1 MNAKRILL
9 LGATVL
15 AMSCAGSGAMAAGTV
30 SISFF
35 GLCDGMDIL
44 VNKTNQT
51 ALETGNGCDLGANFG
66 AGTIGKIKARG
77 KTITFAVNLSGKGGS
92 AYQYVYVIDYPLV
105 TGGRWTNFYTMDG
118 KTVGKGGGGTYNVGG
133 DPHRKANGLRSSTDL
148 H

>member
-1 MNAKRILL
+1 MKTIVLAGATA
-9 LGATVL
+9 LGAL
-15 AMSCAGSGAMAAGTV
+15 CAGSAAMADTV
-30 SISFF
+30 SISFD

-105 TGGRWTNFYTMDG
+105 TGGSWSNFYTTDG
-118 KTVGKGGGGTYNVGG
+118 KTTGKGGGGTYTVGS
-133 DPHRKANGLRSSTDL
+133 DPHRKVNGLRSSTGL

>member
-15 AMSCAGSGAMAAGTV
+15 AMSCAGSGAMAGTV
-30 SISFF
+30 SISFNQ
-35 GLCDGMDIL
+35 LCDGMDIS
-44 VNKTNQT
+44 VDKGNQT

-77 KTITFAVNLSGKGGS
+77 KTITFAVNLSPKGGS

-105 TGGRWTNFYTMDG
+105 TGGRWTNFYTQDG
-118 KTVGKGGGGTYNVGG
+118 KTVGKGGGGLYTVSN
-133 DPHRKANGLRSSTDL
+133 DPRHQDGVKSSTGL